1 MCAIHK
7 DVIVENFKPR
17 EKKYRILLIKMFKDL
32 YKIWNYYN
40 LYEMTRTILYLKYG
54 RWEVEVEFICY

>member
-17 EKKYRILLIKMFKDL
+17 EKKYRVLLIKMFKDL

-40 LYEMTRTILYLKYG
+40 LYKMTRTILYLKYG
-54 RWEVEVEFICY
+54 RWEVEVKFICY

>member
-17 EKKYRILLIKMFKDL
+17 EKKYRVLLIKMFKDL